1 MVDESGKYAKIDNIK
16 SAYSRLC
23 KQAATSKPL
32 KSLKKTSASLIRGN
46 QKYTSLESL
55 FLGHAPQS
63 MSDRHYAIAPQALL
77 DSAIVWLGGEYG
89 LE

>member
-1 MVDESGKYAKIDNIK
+1 MFTLRLFGIAP
-16 SAYSRLC
+16 SA
-23 KQAATSKPL
+23 T
-32 KSLKKTSASLIRGN
+32 LIRGN

-63 MSDRHYAIAPQALL
+63 MSDRHYAVAPQALL
-77 DSAIVWLGGEYG
+77 DEAIVWLGGEYG